1 MSIESGGDFRERKN
15 ITSYSEPS
23 RIYPRNMIEHLQ
35 KVLWNQFGASI
46 EMLKGTIALW
56 PDQYWNLNN
65 KIYYLSYHTFLFL
78 DYYLTIP
85 PTNYTAPLPFTMIP
99 SDKVPPYAVDDLLPN
114 RLYTQ
119 KELLESLQTCGQK
132 CRHVIFSLTEENMQ
146 RVWIDHPDDIAGTS
160 TLNYSVHEILLYN
173 LKHVQHH
180 VGQLNLLLREE
191 TGHAVDWVS
200 NAVEHL

>member
-1 MSIESGGDFRERKN
+1 MR
-15 ITSYSEPS
+15 
-23 RIYPRNMIEHLQ
+23 EHLR

-119 KELLESLQTCGQK
+119 KELLESLQTCEQK

-146 RVWIDHPDDIAGTS
+146 RVWIDHPDDIAGTA